1 MKVDILAFG
10 AHPDDVE
17 LGCGG
22 TIAKAVSKGKKVGII
37 DLTRGELG
45 TRGNKEIRQKEANEA
60 AKILGVKF
68 RENLNLQDG
77 FILNDRESQ
86 EKVIQVLRLYKP
98 EIVLC
103 NAVKDRHVDH
113 SRASDLVSSSC
124 FLSGLEKLKTIKG
137 KNFINDSW
145 RPRHVFHYIQW
156 EDLSPDFVLDI
167 SGFLKIKMK
176 AVKVFKS
183 QVYDKKSTE
192 SETPTSSINF
202 LNSIESRATNLG
214 RLIFSDAAEGFTS
227 ERILAVED
235 FDALL

>member
-22 TIAKAVSKGKKVGII
+22 TIAKAISKGKKIGII

-45 TRGNKEIRQKEANEA
+45 TRGNAEIREKEAKDA

-68 RENLNLQDG
+68 RKNLNFSDG
-77 FILNDRESQ
+77 FIQNDRESQ
-86 EKVIQVLRLYKP
+86 EKVIEVLRLYRP

-103 NAVKDRHVDH
+103 NAIKDRHVDH
-113 SRASDLVSSSC
+113 SRASDLISNSC
-124 FLSGLEKLKTIKG
+124 FLSGLEKLKKVKG
-137 KNFINDSW
+137 GSFLNYSW
-145 RPRHVFHYIQW
+145 RPKHVFHYIQW
-156 EDLSPDFVLDI
+156 EDLTPDFVLDI
-167 SGFLKIKMK
+167 SGFLEIKMK
-176 AVKVFKS
+176 AVKAFKS
-183 QVYDKKSTE
+183 QVYDKKSNET
-192 SETPTSSINF
+192 ETPTSSMNF
-202 LNSIESRATNLG
+202 LNSIESRAKNLG

>member
-86 EKVIQVLRLYKP
+86 EKVIQVLRRYKP

-192 SETPTSSINF
+192 TETPTSSINF

-214 RLIFSDAAEGFTS
+214 RLIFSDAAEGFTL

>member
-176 AVKVFKS
+176 AVKAFKS
-183 QVYDKKSTE
+183 QVYDKKS
-192 SETPTSSINF
+192 SEQKKRRDT
-202 LNSIESRATNLG
+202 
-214 RLIFSDAAEGFTS
+214 RLQT
-227 ERILAVED
+227 
-235 FDALL
+235 

>member
-1 MKVDILAFG
+1 M
-10 AHPDDVE
+10 
-17 LGCGG
+17 
-22 TIAKAVSKGKKVGII
+22 
-37 DLTRGELG
+37 
-45 TRGNKEIRQKEANEA
+45 
-60 AKILGVKF
+60 
-68 RENLNLQDG
+68 NLQDG

-137 KNFINDSW
+137 KNFLNDSW

-176 AVKVFKS
+176 AVKAFKS

-192 SETPTSSINF
+192 TETPTSSINF

>member
-137 KNFINDSW
+137 KNFLNDSW

-176 AVKVFKS
+176 AVKAFKS

-192 SETPTSSINF
+192 I
-202 LNSIESRATNLG
+202 
-214 RLIFSDAAEGFTS
+214 DK
-227 ERILAVED
+227 
-235 FDALL
+235 

>member
-167 SGFLKIKMK
+167 SGFLKTKMK

-192 SETPTSSINF
+192 TETPTSSINF

-214 RLIFSDAAEGFTS
+214 RLIFSDAAEGFTL

>member
-45 TRGNKEIRQKEANEA
+45 TRGNIEIRQKEANEA

-86 EKVIQVLRLYKP
+86 ERVIQVLRLYKP

-103 NAVKDRHVDH
+103 NAIKDRHVDH
-113 SRASDLVSSSC
+113 SRASDLVSSS
-124 FLSGLEKLKTIKG
+124 
-137 KNFINDSW
+137 
-145 RPRHVFHYIQW
+145 
-156 EDLSPDFVLDI
+156 
-167 SGFLKIKMK
+167 
-176 AVKVFKS
+176 
-183 QVYDKKSTE
+183 
-192 SETPTSSINF
+192 
-202 LNSIESRATNLG
+202 
-214 RLIFSDAAEGFTS
+214 
-227 ERILAVED
+227 
-235 FDALL
+235 

>member
-22 TIAKAVSKGKKVGII
+22 TIAKAISKGKKIGII

-45 TRGNKEIRQKEANEA
+45 TRGNAEIRGKEAKDA

-68 RENLNLQDG
+68 RKNLNFSDG
-77 FILNDRESQ
+77 FIQNDRESQ
-86 EKVIQVLRLYKP
+86 EKVVEVLRLYKP

-103 NAVKDRHVDH
+103 NAIKDRHIDH
-113 SRASDLVSSSC
+113 SRASDLISNSC

-137 KNFINDSW
+137 GSFLNRSW
-145 RPRHVFHYIQW
+145 RPKHVFHYIQW
-156 EDLSPDFVLDI
+156 EDLTPDFVLDI
-167 SGFLKIKMK
+167 SGFLEIKMK
-176 AVKVFKS
+176 AVKAFKS
-183 QVYDKKSTE
+183 QVYDKE
-192 SETPTSSINF
+192 SSETETPTSSINF
-202 LNSIESRATNLG
+202 LNSIESRAKNLG